1 MPKYKL
7 KNGSVVDTT
16 NYDAIELE
24 YFLGTYPDAVLVS
37 EDFQNGVVETDASA
51 TPVNNQASN
60 GGSALENGSSELPKY
75 NAYRIGGAEVSEVE
89 FEGSAYADRPMLKED
104 MWEIDGTKYYT
115 SELESS
121 VGDVDKYVNS
131 LRRSRKHKIKFH
143 RFEEINREGTAI
155 GTDVTNELDEVVIKA
170 ERPDVIAYDNSQGGT
185 SYISKENLERLEKDV
200 DDVQTA
206 TNNVSDEEL
215 IEASVDDYFLLSE
228 LDSRDKT
235 IKYGSAMDKD
245 LTYVPVY
252 ESDEAYEDY
261 LKEKLGERYEDYL
274 DYKQNP
280 EEFGQKLLNS
290 GDSSVY
296 NAKDKIKQGNAER
309 IMRNYSEDRQDDIK
323 ALMNKNAKFKTPEQ
337 QKAYWQNEKI
347 NLDNQI
353 KIIDSGKLKVKE
365 LDDQFLISERRQD
378 IENRFNQLQDKYYYG
393 IDENSS
399 PDDIA
404 KYNRLV
410 EEYEVLQEDMAESGI
425 LEAADK
431 VNRFQTQFQSNL
443 SNFAK
448 KSEDINN
455 LNIANSAL
463 DMDYRNSTRV
473 LASFENLFGGGVEG
487 LIGGIGDIAYNIGS
501 SNYISLS
508 PSTKLGLMKGKGLS
522 DWALD
527 SAEERSAKLAR
538 LLPKA
543 TTFSDVDKGASYGD
557 LILETFS
564 DNAAS
569 TAMSLLPV
577 GAGFAA
583 GRGLTGVAAITARKL
598 AVRQAGNLTSSAF
611 FVSAFGN
618 KYNEV
623 GVLQREAYANID
635 KLKKRLLMGD
645 LGTVEK
651 RSLQMQIDRYQNA
664 IDTSTAAKAFSAFTH
679 GVIEF
684 GAEKLG
690 SLKFIESLQD
700 TSSLIGIN
708 PFKAAYRVG
717 RKTAEGVLIE
727 NTEEVITQLGQNGV
741 DIVVLGENKS
751 LIDGINPE
759 FFLGTT
765 LSALAISGPSMGQN
779 LYNIVADQVKTTQEV
794 KATRKLVSEYNQLQS
809 DKLNFKTNS
818 AGRRKILKRQ
828 REILKEAGYL
838 KALSISKLNA
848 LDTKGIEDLFQAN
861 TTIKQQQKILEEAAN
876 EGLKPNNPVVIAA
889 LDKIEKLNEYRNEL
903 LNTNET
909 QIIEYLEQ
917 FDSKGQS
924 ERIYLE
930 TYARFQDQLLRLNV
944 KKGTKIYQAT
954 TIEELQ
960 EQIKDLSEDKQKA
973 IIAEWESGPATVL
986 DGVVIINNASR
997 SYNIEQAA
1005 REGRTAGKF
1014 AAVVATHELLH
1025 LRTREAGL
1033 LKDNDIK
1040 INFQGAVLGLKDILA
1055 NKLETADIT
1064 VEEYEMLINRINL
1077 YDKKSKDTVD
1087 EDTGE
1092 VIKAT
1097 VINPVE
1103 EIINLYHDA
1112 VELGIVDLPGL
1123 SASFGI
1129 KSLLNSLGRKFMGDS
1144 WQFDEFNTAED
1155 VLNYLKKF
1163 NQDVRA
1169 ARLNSGV
1176 AEPEEENKKSL
1187 GLDKSQKQLSD
1198 VKDKL
1203 KALGKDI
1210 VSAKAQ
1216 RVIAQVLPEMA
1227 RVQVD
1232 NRFNLSNTKA
1242 EDLAVDAVGRIYL
1255 AGETTKWDG
1264 RGQLYGFLN
1273 GRIAKRILD
1282 AVRKN
1287 PEYLENIDSN
1297 QFEQL
1302 EKAANIIDTNDGI
1315 VTESKG
1321 YVKLVNS
1328 NIISNGSIND
1338 IKDDLITIVRVLK
1351 TRIDSKQS
1359 LNAKIAPVIADLKKS
1374 IGKSLIYDKIVSA
1387 MGGLKN
1393 DKLKKFLVKNKQAIL
1408 ENMTTTWLMGAIPSA
1423 VQKQVD
1429 GKLISDWQGKK
1440 IDREKTTT
1448 DNAGRTSGDD
1458 IVARVKNIAE
1468 FSDEVFLSYIF
1479 DDSGKI
1485 IRGRKES
1492 LAKAIAEEIGFE
1504 VLENEILK
1512 PNSPLNLAISS
1523 NQKLLGAITGEA
1535 LINDLVSKIERGNKK
1550 YSLGLPAIKKGLK
1563 NLMYSALEN
1572 ASGGSLIDSKA
1583 FNTLY
1588 EDSDPIIQKLWDDNL
1603 AITFAPGV
1611 GKFKD
1616 TLKKWG
1622 ENEIPKELKPFVDQY
1637 FLQYTF
1643 KEQKLSKADPQ
1654 AIKEYKKFAKKL
1666 VEILPKDLLNKIGG
1680 DIYGSHDR
1688 ILGTKEGTY
1697 GRELKN
1703 SIANK
1708 KETDIALPFNVDHI
1722 ELFQSGTGLMKEIET
1737 NILFKDFPT
1746 AQDKYDAYV
1755 ELYGT
1760 RVDNAN
1766 AANKAALEYILTS
1779 ITNAIGLDI
1788 TLLPGYIRYLE
1799 SNTNLGRGM
1808 RALSGLKDI
1817 EFYAENQAPFIS
1829 KNRKQGYRGLS
1840 RPLREKYENNEIT
1853 LNNFHP
1859 LIAEA
1864 KAFAIRKNK
1873 ERKEKGKEIIPIT
1886 EFKIASYLRN
1896 KGEHTNPS
1904 ANFSVD
1910 VLKEQLP
1917 LIALLHN
1924 NKNEIAK
1931 GTIIS
1936 YSILKL
1942 QKLVEDFDQQLNSK
1956 LLSDIQDAKLGST
1969 SDLGDLRLF
1978 AVGDKMSK
1986 GLFDTK
1992 GIETINR
1999 GIDQLNTII
2008 DNIDIKGL
2016 VDVQTKEKAILN
2028 GKKSLGLKGIS
2039 VWDFDDTLATSKS
2052 MITVSL
2058 PGKKP
2063 YKIDPE
2069 QFAKQS
2075 EALTIKGAKFD
2086 FSEFSKVMQGAKGPM
2101 FEKAI
2106 ARNKKFGNSNVY
2118 ILTARPANSAKAIHE
2133 FLKGIGLDIKLENI
2147 FGLSDGRPQAKAD
2160 WIISKV
2166 AEGYNDFYFADDVY
2180 KNVKAVQDALDTF
2193 DVKGKTQQA
2202 RKAYSLG
2209 LSQGLNEMIE
2219 RNTGIKAEAMFSR
2232 IVARNRGANKGKF
2245 KYFISASA
2253 DDFRG
2258 LTQYTFAGK
2267 GKQGDLDQQFLE
2279 ESLVKPY
2286 LKGINALEQARQALK
2301 NDYKALLKNYP
2312 EVKKK
2317 LSKMMPTGDYTFD
2330 QAIRV
2335 YLWTKA
2341 GYAIPGL
2348 SKRDQKFLVSE
2359 INKDNQL
2366 LNFAETALLIT
2377 KNDKWVKPG
2386 SFWNAGSVLS
2396 DLNNVAD
2403 ELQRSD
2409 FLSTFIE
2416 NVDTMFNEA
2425 NLNKIEAVYGTKHR
2439 DALENIIKRMKS
2451 GSNRPASS
2459 GNKAEGL
2466 WLDWVNNSVGTIM
2479 FFNRRSA
2486 LMQLLS
2492 TVNFVNWS
2500 DNNPAKAA
2508 LAFANQPQYW
2518 KDFVYL
2524 FNSDKLKQ
2532 RRGGLKSDVQEQEIA
2547 NAAKGAKNKPKA
2559 IISYLLK
2566 IGFTPTQ
2573 IADSFAISA
2582 GGASFYRNRINK
2594 YKKEGLALAE
2604 AEAKAF
2610 EDFSAISDETQQS
2623 GDPMLISSQQASH
2636 LGRLILAFQNTP
2648 MQYTRLMKKAGQDLI
2663 NGRGDWKTNV
2673 SKIAYYG
2680 AIQNFIFS
2688 ALSNAVFA
2696 LIPGF
2701 DDEDESEEDALA
2713 SKENKASR
2721 ILQSMLD
2728 TILRGSG
2735 LAGAVVS
2742 TLKNTIMEYYKQDA
2756 KGFTADQTYTI
2767 LQLANISPPI
2777 GSKLR
2782 KVYSAIQTKKFEKD
2796 VISERGLDITIDGK
2810 FNLSPGWDVLGNLTS
2825 AFLNLPLDRLVQE
2838 VNGIS
2843 EALDAR
2849 NTQWQRIALALG
2861 WRTWGINAKDEEE
2874 DVIKAIAK
2882 YKRKIEGKRKSKE
2895 TREKNKKTIKSLEK
2909 KLTPSQY
2916 RLYKKETKGM
2926 SITKRIDYLKN
2937 K

>member
-7 KNGSVVDTT
+7 KNGSIVDTT
-16 NYDAIELE
+16 DYDSIELK
-24 YFLGTYPDAVLVS
+24 YFLGSYPDAVLVS
-37 EDFQNGVVETDASA
+37 EDFQNGVAETDASA

>member
-37 EDFQNGVVETDASA
+37 EDFQNGVAETDASA
-51 TPVNNQASN
+51 IPVNNQASN

-200 DDVQTA
+200 DDVQIA

-309 IMRNYSEDRQDDIK
+309 IMRNYSEDRQEDIK
-323 ALMNKNAKFKTPEQ
+323 ALMNRNAKFKTPEQ

-410 EEYEVLQEDMAESGI
+410 EEYEILQEDMAESGI
-425 LEAADK
+425 LEVADN

-448 KSEDINN
+448 KSEEINN

-487 LIGGIGDIAYNIGS
+487 LIGGLGDIAYNIGS
-501 SNYISLS
+501 SNYISLA
-508 PSTKLGLMKGKGLS
+508 PSTKGILMKGKGVS
-522 DWALD
+522 DWALN
-527 SAEERSAKLAR
+527 SAEERSARLAR

-577 GAGFAA
+577 GAAFAA

-623 GVLQREAYANID
+623 GVLQKEAYANID
-635 KLKKRLLMGD
+635 KLKERLLMGD
-645 LGTVEK
+645 LGAVEK

-727 NTEEVITQLGQNGV
+727 NAEEVITQLGQNGV

-765 LSALAISGPSMGQN
+765 LSAIAISGPNMGQN

-960 EQIKDLSEDKQKA
+960 EQIKGLSEDKQKA
-973 IIAEWESGPATVL
+973 IIAEWENGPATVL
-986 DGVVIINNASR
+986 SGIVIINNAIR
-997 SYNIEQAA
+997 TDNIAQAA
-1005 REGRTAGKF
+1005 LLGRTAGKF
-1014 AAVVATHELLH
+1014 AAVVASHELLH
-1025 LRTREAGL
+1025 LRTQEAGL

-1040 INFQGAVLGLKDILA
+1040 LNFQGAVLGLKDILA

-1064 VEEYEMLINRINL
+1064 IEDYEMLINRAETYERL
-1077 YDKKSKDTVD
+1077 TD
-1087 EDTGE
+1087 
-1092 VIKAT
+1092 IK
-1097 VINPVE
+1097 NPVE
-1103 EIINLYHDA
+1103 ELINLYHDA
-1112 VELGIVDLPGL
+1112 VELGIIDLPGL
-1123 SASFGI
+1123 SVSFGI

-1163 NQDVRA
+1163 NQDLRA

-1176 AEPEEENKKSL
+1176 DEPEEGTQKSL
-1187 GLDKSQKQLSD
+1187 GLDKSQRQLSD
-1198 VKDKL
+1198 VKEKL
-1203 KALGKDI
+1203 EALGKDI
-1210 VSAKAQ
+1210 NSAKAQ

-1282 AVRKN
+1282 AVRKD
-1287 PEYLENIDSN
+1287 PKYLENIDSN

-1315 VTESKG
+1315 VAEAKG

-1374 IGKSLIYDKIVSA
+1374 IGKSLIYDKIISA

-1429 GKLISDWQGKK
+1429 GKLTLDWKGKK

-1458 IVARVKNIAE
+1458 IVARVKNLAE

-1550 YSLGLPAIKKGLK
+1550 YSLGLPAIKTGLK
-1563 NLMYSALEN
+1563 DLMYSALEN
-1572 ASGGSLIDSKA
+1572 ASGGSLIDAKA

-1697 GRELKN
+1697 GRGLKN

-1708 KETDIALPFNVDHI
+1708 KETDTALPFNVDHI

-1737 NILFKDFPT
+1737 NILFKDFTT
-1746 AQDKYDAYV
+1746 AQDKYEAYV
-1755 ELYGT
+1755 KLYGD

-1779 ITNAIGLDI
+1779 ITNAVGLDI

-1829 KNRKQGYRGLS
+1829 KNRKQGYRSLS

-1864 KAFAIRKNK
+1864 RAFALSRPK
-1873 ERKEKGKEIIPIT
+1873 PST
-1886 EFKIASYLRN
+1886 DEFKIASYLRN

-1904 ANFSVD
+1904 ANFSAD

-1956 LLSDIQDAKLGST
+1956 LLSEIQDKKLGST

-1999 GIDQLNTII
+1999 GVDQLNTII

-2359 INKDNQL
+2359 VNKDNQL

-2594 YKKEGLALAE
+2594 YKKEGFALAE

-2713 SKENKASR
+2713 SKEKKASR

-2882 YKRKIEGKRKSKE
+2882 YKRKIEGQRKSKE
-2895 TREKNKKTIKSLEK
+2895 TRELNKKTIKSLEK
-2909 KLTPSQY
+2909 RLTPSQY

>member
-7 KNGSVVDTT
+7 KNGSIVDTT
-16 NYDAIELE
+16 DYDSIELK
-24 YFLGTYPDAVLVS
+24 YFLGSYPDAVLVS
-37 EDFQNGVVETDASA
+37 EDFQNGVAETDASA
-51 TPVNNQASN
+51 IPVNNQASS
-60 GGSALENGSSELPKY
+60 GDSALENGSSELPKY
-75 NAYRIGGAEVSEVE
+75 NAYRIGGKEVSEVE
-89 FEGSAYADRPMLKED
+89 FEGSVYADRPMLKED

-121 VGDVDKYVNS
+121 MGDVDKYVSS

-143 RFEEINREGTAI
+143 KFEEINREDTAI

-170 ERPDVIAYDNSQGGT
+170 ERPDIIEYDNSQGGT
-185 SYISKENLERLEKDV
+185 SYISKENLESLEQDIEDV
-200 DDVQTA
+200 DIA
-206 TNNVSDEEL
+206 TNLITDEEL
-215 IEASVDDYFLLSE
+215 LDESANKYFDLE
-228 LDSRDKT
+228 NLDNRDKT
-235 IKYGSAMDKD
+235 KKYGSAYDKD
-245 LTYVPVY
+245 LTFIPVY
-252 ESDEAYEDY
+252 ETDEDYNDY
-261 LKEKLGERYEDYL
+261 LKERMGDRYEDYL
-274 DYKQNP
+274 EYKEDP
-280 EEFGQKLLNS
+280 AEFGKKLLAS
-290 GDSSVY
+290 GDRSV
-296 NAKDKIKQGNAER
+296 NDARDQLKQGNAER
-309 IMRNYSEDRQDDIK
+309 AMRDYSEDRQDDMK
-323 ALMNKNAKFKTPEQ
+323 ALIDYNTPFKTPEQ
-337 QKAYWQNEKI
+337 QKVFWEREKA
-347 NLDNQI
+347 NLDNQVQL
-353 KIIDSGKLKVKE
+353 IDAGKLKVQE
-365 LDDQFLISERRQD
+365 LDNQFLITERRTAL
-378 IENRFNQLQDKYYYG
+378 ENDLKVLQDKYYYG
-393 IDENSS
+393 IDENAS
-399 PDDIA
+399 PEDID
-404 KYNRLV
+404 KYNSIV
-410 EEYEVLQEDMAESGI
+410 QQYKILQEDMASSGI
-425 LEAADK
+425 LEAADR
-431 VNRFQTQFQSNL
+431 VNRFQDQFQGNL
-443 SNFAK
+443 KNFAK

-455 LNIANSAL
+455 LNITKSAL

-473 LASFENLFGGGVEG
+473 LASFENLIGGGVEG
-487 LIGGIGDIAYNIGS
+487 LIGGLGDIAYNIGS
-501 SNYISLS
+501 SNYISLN
-508 PSTKLGLMKGKGLS
+508 PGTRLGLMKGKGLS
-522 DWALD
+522 DWALN
-527 SAEERSAKLAR
+527 SAEERSERLAR
-538 LLPKA
+538 TVPKA

-577 GAGFAA
+577 GAGLSAA
-583 GRGLTGVAAITARKL
+583 KYGFRGLTGVAARKA
-598 AVRQAGNLTSSAF
+598 AVKAAGNLTSSTF

-618 KYNEV
+618 KYTEV
-623 GVLQREAYANID
+623 GVLQREAYANI
-635 KLKKRLLMGD
+635 KGLKERLLMGD
-645 LGTVEK
+645 LGAIEK

-690 SLKFIESLQD
+690 SLRFIESLQD

-717 RKTAEGVLIE
+717 RKTAEGILIE

-751 LIDGINPE
+751 LIEGINPE

-765 LSALAISGPSMGQN
+765 LSSLAISGPSMGQN
-779 LYNIVADQVKTTQEV
+779 LYNIVADQVKTTKEV
-794 KATRKLVSEYNQLQS
+794 KATRDLVSEYNQLQN

-828 REILKEAGYL
+828 REILKEASYQ

-848 LDTKGIEDLFQAN
+848 LDAKGVEDLFQAN
-861 TTIKQQQKILEEAAN
+861 TTIKQQERILQEAAAS
-876 EGLKPNNPVVIAA
+876 GLKPNNPVVIAA
-889 LDKIEKLNEYRNEL
+889 LDKIEKLNEYRAEL
-903 LNTNET
+903 LNTNER
-909 QIIEYLEQ
+909 QVIEYLKQ
-917 FDSKGQS
+917 FNSKGQA
-924 ERIYLE
+924 ELIYLE

-944 KKGTKIYQAT
+944 KKSTKIYQAT

-960 EQIKDLSEDKQKA
+960 EQIKDLSEDKQKK
-973 IIAEWESGPATVL
+973 IIENWEGGPATVL
-986 DGVVIINNASR
+986 DGVIIINNAIR
-997 SYNIEQAA
+997 SEDIALSA
-1005 REGRTAGKF
+1005 FKGGAFISGKF

-1025 LRTREAGL
+1025 LRTQEAGL
-1033 LKDNDIK
+1033 LKNNDIK
-1040 INFQGAVLGLKDILA
+1040 INFQGAVMGLKDILA

-1064 VEEYEMLINRINL
+1064 VEEYEMLITRIDR
-1077 YDKKSKDTVD
+1077 YDKESKDTVD
-1087 EDTGE
+1087 EKTGK
-1092 VIKAT
+1092 VIEAK

-1129 KSLLNSLGRKFMGDS
+1129 KSLLNSLGSKFMGDS
-1144 WQFDEFNTAED
+1144 WQFNEFNTAED
-1155 VLNYLKKF
+1155 VLNYLKRF

-1176 AEPEEENKKSL
+1176 AEPEEESKKSL
-1187 GLDKSQKQLSD
+1187 GLGKSQKQLSD
-1198 VKDKL
+1198 VKEKL

-1210 VSAKAQ
+1210 TSAKAQ
-1216 RVIAQVLPEMA
+1216 RIIAQVLPEMA

-1232 NRFNLSNTKA
+1232 NRFNLSDTKA

-1255 AGETTKWDG
+1255 ANETNKWDG

-1287 PEYLENIDSN
+1287 PKYLESIDSN
-1297 QFEQL
+1297 QFDAL
-1302 EKAANIIDTNDGI
+1302 EKAANVIDDSFDDEAIAEAPT
-1315 VTESKG
+1315 
-1321 YVKLVNS
+1321 YVKLTNS
-1328 NIISNGSIND
+1328 NVISKGSISD
-1338 IKDDLITIVRVLK
+1338 IKNDLITIVRVLK
-1351 TRIDSKQS
+1351 TRIDANQS

-1374 IGKSLIYDKIVSA
+1374 IGKSLIYDKIIST

-1393 DKLKKFLVKNKQAIL
+1393 DQLKNFLIKNKQAIL
-1408 ENMTTTWLMGAIPSA
+1408 ENMTTTWLMTAIPSA
-1423 VQKQVD
+1423 VKKQVD
-1429 GKLISDWQGKK
+1429 GKLTLDWAGKK

-1458 IVARVKNIAE
+1458 IVVRVKNMAE
-1468 FSDEVFLSYIF
+1468 FDEATFLSYIF
-1479 DDSGKI
+1479 ENDGSL

-1492 LAKAIAEEIGFE
+1492 LGKALAEEIGFE
-1504 VLENEILK
+1504 VLANEVMT
-1512 PNSPLNLAISS
+1512 PNTPLNLTLSE
-1523 NQKLLGAITGEA
+1523 NQKMLGAITGEA
-1535 LINDLVSKIERGNKK
+1535 LVNDLVSKIERGNKK
-1550 YSLGLPAIKKGLK
+1550 YSLGLPAIRTGLK
-1563 NLMYSALEN
+1563 DLMYLALED
-1572 ASGGSLIDSKA
+1572 SLRGVQGDR

-1603 AITFAPGV
+1603 AITFAPNV
-1611 GKFKD
+1611 GGFKD
-1616 TLKKWG
+1616 TLKKWSDK
-1622 ENEIPKELKPFVDQY
+1622 EIPKELKPFIDQY
-1637 FLQYTF
+1637 FEAYTF
-1643 KEQKLSKADPQ
+1643 KDQKLSKTDPK

-1666 VEILPKDLLNKIGG
+1666 VEILPKSLLDKIGG

-1688 ILGTKEGTY
+1688 VLGTKDGTF
-1697 GRELKN
+1697 GRSLKEFV
-1703 SIANK
+1703 ANK
-1708 KETDIALPFNVDHI
+1708 LETSEDLPYNVDHI
-1722 ELFQSGTGLMKEIET
+1722 ELLQSGTGLMKEIET

-1746 AQDKYDAYV
+1746 AQAKYDAFV
-1755 ELYGT
+1755 ELYKD

-1779 ITNAIGLDI
+1779 ITNAVGLDI

-1829 KNRKQGYRGLS
+1829 KDRKQGYRSLS
-1840 RPLREKYENNEIT
+1840 KPLKEKYENNEIT

-1864 KAFAIRKNK
+1864 RAFALTKNS
-1873 ERKEKGKEIIPIT
+1873 T
-1886 EFKIASYLRN
+1886 DEFKIASYLRN

-1904 ANFSVD
+1904 ANFSID

-1936 YSILKL
+1936 FSILKL
-1942 QKLVEDFDQQLNSK
+1942 QKLVADFDQQLNSK
-1956 LLSDIQDAKLGST
+1956 LLSDIQDEKLGST
-1969 SDLGDLRLF
+1969 STLGDLRLLS
-1978 AVGDKMSK
+1978 VDNKMGQ
-1986 GLFDTK
+1986 GLLDVQGAITLAR
-1992 GIETINR
+1992 GIE
-1999 GIDQLNTII
+1999 QLNTLI
-2008 DNIDIKGL
+2008 DNIDIEGL
-2016 VDVQTKEKAILN
+2016 VKVQTEEKAISN

-2052 MITVSL
+2052 MIGVTL
-2058 PGKKP
+2058 PGKKT
-2063 YKIDPE
+2063 YKIDAE

-2075 EALTIKGAKFD
+2075 EALTKKGAAFD
-2086 FSEFSKVMQGAKGPM
+2086 FGEFSKVMQGAKGPM

-2147 FGLSDGRPQAKAD
+2147 FGLADGRPQAKAD
-2160 WIISKV
+2160 WVISKV

-2180 KNVKAVQDALDTF
+2180 KNVKAVQDALETF
-2193 DVKGKTQQA
+2193 DVKGKVQQA

-2209 LSQGLNEMIE
+2209 LSAGLNEMIE
-2219 RNTGIKAEAMFSR
+2219 RNLGVKAEARFSD
-2232 IVARNRGANKGKF
+2232 IVARNKGANKGRF

-2267 GKQGDLDQQFLE
+2267 GKQGEIDQKFFE

-2286 LKGINALEQARQALK
+2286 LQGVNAIEQARQSLK
-2301 NDYKALLKNYP
+2301 NDYKALLKTYP
-2312 EVKKK
+2312 NVKKR
-2317 LSKMMPTGDYTFD
+2317 LGKMMPAGDYTWD
-2330 QAIRV
+2330 QAVRV
-2335 YLWTKA
+2335 YLWSKA
-2341 GYAIPGL
+2341 GYTIPGL
-2348 SKRDQKFLVSE
+2348 SKRDQKFLVSQ
-2359 INKDNQL
+2359 INKDSEFGP
-2366 LNFAETALLIT
+2366 FAETALLIT

-2386 SFWNAGSVLS
+2386 EYWNAGSVLS
-2396 DLNNVAD
+2396 DLNNLSD
-2403 ELQRSD
+2403 QIQRKD

-2416 NVDTMFNEA
+2416 NVDAMFTPA
-2425 NLNKIEAVYGTKHR
+2425 NLNKIEALYGTQHR
-2439 DALENIIKRMKS
+2439 DALENVIKRMKS
-2451 GSNRPASS
+2451 GSNRPVSS
-2459 GNKAEGL
+2459 GNKNEGL
-2466 WLDWVNNSVGTIM
+2466 WLDWINNSVGTIM

-2500 DNNPAKAA
+2500 DNNPAMAA
-2508 LAFANQPQYW
+2508 MAFANQPQFW
-2518 KDFVYL
+2518 KDFVYI

-2547 NAAKGAKNKPKA
+2547 SAARGAKNKPKA

-2582 GGASFYRNRINK
+2582 GGASFYRNRIK
-2594 YKKEGLALAE
+2594 TYLKQGFSKEDAQT
-2604 AEAKAF
+2604 KAF
-2610 EDFSAISDETQQS
+2610 EDFSSISDETQQS
-2623 GDPMLISSQQASH
+2623 GDPMLISSQQASV
-2636 LGRLILAFQNTP
+2636 LGRLVLAFQNTP

-2663 NGRGDWKTNV
+2663 NGRGDWKTNI

-2688 ALSNAVFA
+2688 ALSNALFA
-2696 LIPGF
+2696 LVPGF
-2701 DDEDESEEDALA
+2701 DDEDETEEQALL
-2713 SKENKASR
+2713 KEEQKASR
-2721 ILQSMLD
+2721 ILQSMID

-2735 LAGAVVS
+2735 LTGAAVS
-2742 TLKNTIMEYYKQDA
+2742 TIKNTILEYYKQEE
-2756 KGFTADQTYTI
+2756 KGFTADHTYTV
-2767 LQLANISPPI
+2767 LQLSNVSPPI

-2782 KVYSAIQTKKFEKD
+2782 KVYSAIQTYKFEKA
-2796 VISERGLDITIDGK
+2796 VISERGFDVTIDGK
-2810 FNLSPGWDVLGNLTS
+2810 FNLSPSWDVLGNLTS
-2825 AFLNLPLDRLVQE
+2825 AGLNLPLDRLVQE
-2838 VNGIS
+2838 INGIA

-2861 WRTWGINAKDEEE
+2861 WRTWGVNAKDEEE
-2874 DVIKAIAK
+2874 DIIKAISK
-2882 YKRKIEGKRKSKE
+2882 YRKKEAGKVKAKE
-2895 TREKNKKTIKSLEK
+2895 TRERNKNTIRSLEK
-2909 KLTPSQY
+2909 KLLPSQY
-2916 RLYKKETKGM
+2916 RKYKTDTKGM
-2926 SITKRIDYLKN
+2926 SISKRIEYLKKN

>member
-1287 PEYLENIDSN
+1287 PKYLENIDSN

-2016 VDVQTKEKAILN
+2016 VDIQTKEKAILN

>member
-7 KNGSVVDTT
+7 KNGSIVDTT
-16 NYDAIELE
+16 NYDSIELE
-24 YFLGTYPDAVLVS
+24 YFLGSYPDAVLVS
-37 EDFQNGVVETDASA
+37 EDFQNGVAETDASA
-51 TPVNNQASN
+51 IPVNNQASN
-60 GGSALENGSSELPKY
+60 GDSALENGSSELPKY
-75 NAYRIGGAEVSEVE
+75 NAYRIGGKEVSEVE

-121 VGDVDKYVNS
+121 MGDVDKYVNS

-143 RFEEINREGTAI
+143 KFEEINREDTAI
-155 GTDVTNELDEVVIKA
+155 GTDVTNELDEVVVKA
-170 ERPDVIAYDNSQGGT
+170 ERPDIIEYDNSQGGT
-185 SYISKENLERLEKDV
+185 SYISKENLESLEQDIEDV
-200 DDVQTA
+200 DIA
-206 TNNVSDEEL
+206 TNLITDEEL
-215 IEASVDDYFLLSE
+215 LDESVNKYFDLE
-228 LDSRDKT
+228 NLDNRDKT
-235 IKYGSAMDKD
+235 KKYGSAYDKD
-245 LTYVPVY
+245 LTFIPVY
-252 ESDEAYEDY
+252 KTDEDYNDY
-261 LKEKLGERYEDYL
+261 LKERMGDRYEDYL
-274 DYKQNP
+274 EYKEDP
-280 EEFGQKLLNS
+280 AEFGKKLLAS
-290 GDSSVY
+290 GDRSV
-296 NAKDKIKQGNAER
+296 NDAKDQLKKGKAER
-309 IMRNYSEDRQDDIK
+309 AMRNYSEDRQDDMK
-323 ALMNKNAKFKTPEQ
+323 ALINYNTPFKTPEQ
-337 QKAYWQNEKI
+337 QKVFWEREKA
-347 NLDNQI
+347 NLDNQVQL
-353 KIIDSGKLKVKE
+353 IDAGKFKVQE
-365 LDDQFLISERRQD
+365 LDNQFLITERRTTL
-378 IENRFNQLQDKYYYG
+378 ENDLKVLQDKYYYG
-393 IDENSS
+393 IDENAS
-399 PDDIA
+399 PEDID
-404 KYNRLV
+404 KYNSII
-410 EEYEVLQEDMAESGI
+410 EQYKILQEDMASSGI

-431 VNRFQTQFQSNL
+431 VNRFQDQFQENL
-443 SNFAK
+443 KNFAK

-455 LNIANSAL
+455 LNIAKSAL

-473 LASFENLFGGGVEG
+473 LASFENLIGGGVEG
-487 LIGGIGDIAYNIGS
+487 LIGGLGDIAYNIGS
-501 SNYISLS
+501 SNYISLN
-508 PSTKLGLMKGKGLS
+508 PSTRLGLMKGKGLS
-522 DWALD
+522 DWALN
-527 SAEERSAKLAR
+527 SAEERSERLAR
-538 LLPKA
+538 TVPKA

-577 GAGFAA
+577 GAGLMA
-583 GRGLTGVAAITARKL
+583 GRGLSGVAAIAARKA
-598 AVRQAGNLTSSAF
+598 AVRSAGNLTSSTF

-618 KYNEV
+618 KYTEV
-623 GVLQREAYANID
+623 GVLQREAYANIK
-635 KLKKRLLMGD
+635 KLKERLLMGD

-717 RKTAEGVLIE
+717 RKTAEGILIE

-751 LIDGINPE
+751 LIEGINPE

-765 LSALAISGPSMGQN
+765 LSSLAISGPSMGQN
-779 LYNIVADQVKTTQEV
+779 LYNIVADQVKTTKEV
-794 KATRKLVSEYNQLQS
+794 KATRDLVSEYNQLQN

-828 REILKEAGYL
+828 REILKEAGYQ

-848 LDTKGIEDLFQAN
+848 LDAKGVEDLFQAN
-861 TTIKQQQKILEEAAN
+861 TTIKQQQRILEEAAAS
-876 EGLKPNNPVVIAA
+876 GLKPNNPVVIAA
-889 LDKIEKLNEYRNEL
+889 LDKIEKLNEYRTEL

-909 QIIEYLEQ
+909 QVIEYLEQ

-930 TYARFQDQLLRLNV
+930 TYAKFQDQLLRLNV

-973 IIAEWESGPATVL
+973 IIKEWEGGPATVL
-986 DGVVIINNASR
+986 DGVVIINNSIR
-997 SYNIEQAA
+997 TNNIAQAA
-1005 REGRTAGKF
+1005 LLGRTAGKF

-1025 LRTREAGL
+1025 LRTQEAGL
-1033 LKDNDIK
+1033 LKDKDIK

-1064 VEEYEMLINRINL
+1064 AEDYQMLIDRAETYERL
-1077 YDKKSKDTVD
+1077 S
-1087 EDTGE
+1087 ESGE
-1092 VIKAT
+1092 VT
-1097 VINPVE
+1097 NPVE
-1103 EIINLYHDA
+1103 ELINLYHDA

-1129 KSLLNSLGRKFMGDS
+1129 KSLLNSIGRKFMGDS

-1187 GLDKSQKQLSD
+1187 GLDKSQRQLSD

-1210 VSAKAQ
+1210 TSAKAQ

-1232 NRFNLSNTKA
+1232 NRFNLSDTKA

-1287 PEYLENIDSN
+1287 PKYLENIDSN
-1297 QFEQL
+1297 QFDAL
-1302 EKAANIIDTNDGI
+1302 EKAANVIDDSFDDEAI
-1315 VTESKG
+1315 AEAPA
-1321 YVKLVNS
+1321 YVKLTNS
-1328 NIISNGSIND
+1328 NVISKGSIND
-1338 IKDDLITIVRVLK
+1338 IKNDLITIVRVLK
-1351 TRIDSKQS
+1351 TRIDANQS

-1374 IGKSLIYDKIVSA
+1374 IGKSLIYDKIIST

-1393 DKLKKFLVKNKQAIL
+1393 DQLKNFLIKNKQAIL
-1408 ENMTTTWLMGAIPSA
+1408 ENMTTTWLMTAIPSA
-1423 VQKQVD
+1423 VKKQVD
-1429 GKLISDWQGKK
+1429 GKLTLDWAGKK

-1458 IVARVKNIAE
+1458 IVVRVKNMAE
-1468 FSDEVFLSYIF
+1468 FSDEVFLSYMF

-1492 LAKAIAEEIGFE
+1492 LGKALAEEIGFE
-1504 VLENEILK
+1504 VLANEVMT
-1512 PNSPLNLAISS
+1512 PNTPLNLALSE
-1523 NQKLLGAITGEA
+1523 NQKMLGAITGEA

-1550 YSLGLPAIKKGLK
+1550 YSLGLPVIKTGLK
-1563 NLMYSALEN
+1563 DLMYLALED
-1572 ASGGSLIDSKA
+1572 SLRGVQGDR

-1603 AITFAPGV
+1603 AITFAPNV
-1611 GKFKD
+1611 GGFKD
-1616 TLKKWG
+1616 TLKKWSDK
-1622 ENEIPKELKPFVDQY
+1622 EIPKELKPFIDQY
-1637 FLQYTF
+1637 FEAYTF
-1643 KEQKLSKADPQ
+1643 KDQKLSKTDPK

-1666 VEILPKDLLNKIGG
+1666 VEILPKSLLDKIGG

-1688 ILGTKEGTY
+1688 VLGTKEGTF

-1703 SIANK
+1703 FIANK
-1708 KETDIALPFNVDHI
+1708 KETDVELPYNVDHL

-1746 AQDKYDAYV
+1746 AQAKYDAFV
-1755 ELYGT
+1755 ELYKD

-1779 ITNAIGLDI
+1779 ITNAVGLDI

-1829 KNRKQGYRGLS
+1829 KDRKQGYRGLS
-1840 RPLREKYENNEIT
+1840 KPLKEKYENNEIT

-1859 LIAEA
+1859 LISEA
-1864 KAFAIRKNK
+1864 RAFAIRKNK
-1873 ERKEKGKEIIPIT
+1873 ERKEKGKKIIPIT

-1904 ANFSVD
+1904 ANFSID

-1956 LLSDIQDAKLGST
+1956 LLSDIQDRKLGST
-1969 SDLGDLRLF
+1969 SNLGDLRLF
-1978 AVGDKMSK
+1978 SVGNKMSK

-1992 GIETINR
+1992 GIGTINR

-2016 VDVQTKEKAILN
+2016 VEVQTKEKAILN

-2133 FLKGIGLDIKLENI
+2133 FLKGIGLDIRLENI

-2160 WIISKV
+2160 WVISKV

-2279 ESLVKPY
+2279 ENLVKPY
-2286 LKGINALEQARQALK
+2286 LQGINSLEQARQALK

-2312 EVKKK
+2312 DVKKK

-2341 GYAIPGL
+2341 GYSIPGL

-2359 INKDNQL
+2359 ITKDNQL

-2396 DLNNVAD
+2396 DLNNVSD

-2416 NVDTMFNEA
+2416 NVDNMFNEA

-2518 KDFVYL
+2518 KDFVYI

-2547 NAAKGAKNKPKA
+2547 NAARGAKNKPKA

-2594 YKKEGLALAE
+2594 YKKEGFTLAE
-2604 AEAKAF
+2604 AETKAF
-2610 EDFSAISDETQQS
+2610 EDFSTISDETQQS

-2782 KVYSAIQTKKFEKD
+2782 KVYSAMQTKKFEKD

-2838 VNGIS
+2838 INGIS

-2861 WRTWGINAKDEEE
+2861 WRTWGVNAKDEEE
-2874 DVIKAIAK
+2874 DIIKAIAK
-2882 YKRKIEGKRKSKE
+2882 YRKKEAGKAKAKE
-2895 TREKNKKTIKSLEK
+2895 TREKNKNTIKSLEK
-2909 KLTPSQY
+2909 KLLPSQY
-2916 RLYKKETKGM
+2916 RKYKAETKGM
-2926 SITKRIDYLKN
+2926 SISKRIEYLKKN

>member
-7 KNGSVVDTT
+7 KNGAIVDTT
-16 NYDAIELE
+16 DYSPIELK
-24 YFLGTYPDAVLVS
+24 YFLGSYPDAALVS
-37 EDFQNGVVETDASA
+37 EDFQNGVAETDASVI
-51 TPVNNQASN
+51 PVNNQASN
-60 GGSALENGSSELPKY
+60 GDSALENGSSELPKY

-89 FEGSAYADRPMLKED
+89 FEGSTYADRPMLKED

-121 VGDVDKYVNS
+121 VGDVDKYVNA

-323 ALMNKNAKFKTPEQ
+323 ALMNRNAKFKTPEQ

-425 LEAADK
+425 LEAADN
-431 VNRFQTQFQSNL
+431 VNRFQNQFQSNL
-443 SNFAK
+443 SSFAK
-448 KSEDINN
+448 KSEEINN

-473 LASFENLFGGGVEG
+473 LASFENLIGGGVEG
-487 LIGGIGDIAYNIGS
+487 LIGGLGDIAYNIGS
-501 SNYISLS
+501 SNYISLN
-508 PSTKLGLMKGKGLS
+508 PGTRLGLMKGKGLS
-522 DWALD
+522 DWALN
-527 SAEERSAKLAR
+527 SAEERSERLAR
-538 LLPKA
+538 TVPKA
-543 TTFSDVDKGASYGD
+543 TTFSDVDKGASYGN

-577 GAGFAA
+577 GAGLSAA
-583 GRGLTGVAAITARKL
+583 KYGFRGLTGLAARKA
-598 AVRQAGNLTSSAF
+598 AVKAAGNLTSSTF

-635 KLKKRLLMGD
+635 KLKGRLLMGD
-645 LGTVEK
+645 LSTVEK

-717 RKTAEGVLIE
+717 RKTAEGVVIE
-727 NTEEVITQLGQNGV
+727 NAEEVITQLGQNGV

-765 LSALAISGPSMGQN
+765 LSAIAISGPNMGQN

-848 LDTKGIEDLFQAN
+848 LDAKGIEDLFQAN

-889 LDKIEKLNEYRNEL
+889 LDKIEKLNEYRTEL
-903 LNTNET
+903 LNTNER
-909 QIIEYLEQ
+909 QVIEYLEQ
-917 FDSKGQS
+917 FDSKGQG

-973 IIAEWESGPATVL
+973 IIKEWEGGPATVL
-986 DGVVIINNASR
+986 DGVIIINNAIR
-997 SYNIEQAA
+997 SEDIALSA
-1005 REGRTAGKF
+1005 LKGGAFISGKF

-1025 LRTREAGL
+1025 LRTQEAGL
-1033 LKDNDIK
+1033 LKNNDIK
-1040 INFQGAVLGLKDILA
+1040 INFQGAVMGLKDILA

-1064 VEEYEMLINRINL
+1064 VEDYEMLITRIDR
-1077 YDKKSKDTVD
+1077 YDKESKDTVD
-1087 EDTGE
+1087 EETGK
-1092 VIKAT
+1092 VIKGK

-1187 GLDKSQKQLSD
+1187 GLDKSQRQLSD
-1198 VKDKL
+1198 VKEKL
-1203 KALGKDI
+1203 EALGKDI
-1210 VSAKAQ
+1210 TSAKAQ

-1282 AVRKN
+1282 AVRKD
-1287 PEYLENIDSN
+1287 PKYLENIDSN

-1302 EKAANIIDTNDGI
+1302 EKAANVIDDSFDDKAI
-1315 VTESKG
+1315 AEAPA
-1321 YVKLVNS
+1321 YVKLTNS
-1328 NIISNGSIND
+1328 NVISKGSIND
-1338 IKDDLITIVRVLK
+1338 IKNDLITIVRVLK
-1351 TRIDSKQS
+1351 TRIDANQS

-1374 IGKSLIYDKIVSA
+1374 IGKSLIYDKIIST

-1393 DKLKKFLVKNKQAIL
+1393 DKLKNFLIKNKQAIL
-1408 ENMTTTWLMGAIPSA
+1408 ENMTTTWLMTAIPSA
-1423 VQKQVD
+1423 VKKQVD
-1429 GKLISDWQGKK
+1429 GKLTLDWAGKK

-1458 IVARVKNIAE
+1458 IVVRVKNMAE
-1468 FSDEVFLSYIF
+1468 FSDEVFLSYMF
-1479 DDSGKI
+1479 DASGKI

-1492 LAKAIAEEIGFE
+1492 LGKALAEEIGFE
-1504 VLENEILK
+1504 VLANEVMA
-1512 PNSPLNLAISS
+1512 PNTPLNLALSE
-1523 NQKLLGAITGEA
+1523 NQKMLGAITGEA

-1550 YSLGLPAIKKGLK
+1550 YSLGLPVIKTGLK
-1563 NLMYSALEN
+1563 DLMYLALED
-1572 ASGGSLIDSKA
+1572 SLRGVQGDR

-1603 AITFAPGV
+1603 AITFAPNV
-1611 GKFKD
+1611 GGFKD
-1616 TLKKWG
+1616 TLKKWSDK
-1622 ENEIPKELKPFVDQY
+1622 EIPKELKPFIDQY
-1637 FLQYTF
+1637 FEAYTF
-1643 KEQKLSKADPQ
+1643 KDQKLSKTDPQ

-1666 VEILPKDLLNKIGG
+1666 VEILPKSLLDKIGG

-1688 ILGTKEGTY
+1688 ILGSKEGTY

-1708 KETDIALPFNVDHI
+1708 KETDVELPYNVDHI

-1746 AQDKYDAYV
+1746 AQAKYDAYV

-1760 RVDNAN
+1760 RVKNAN

-1779 ITNAIGLDI
+1779 ITNAVGLDI

-1840 RPLREKYENNEIT
+1840 KPLKEKYENNEIT

-1864 KAFAIRKNK
+1864 RAFALTKNS
-1873 ERKEKGKEIIPIT
+1873 T
-1886 EFKIASYLRN
+1886 DEFKIASYLRN

-1904 ANFSVD
+1904 ANFSID

-1956 LLSDIQDAKLGST
+1956 LLSDIQDRNLGST
-1969 SDLGDLRLF
+1969 SNLGDLRLF
-1978 AVGDKMSK
+1978 SVGNKMSK

-1992 GIETINR
+1992 GIGTINR

-2016 VDVQTKEKAILN
+2016 VEVQTKEKAILN

-2133 FLKGIGLDIKLENI
+2133 FLKGIGLDIRLENI

-2279 ESLVKPY
+2279 ENLVKPY
-2286 LKGINALEQARQALK
+2286 LQGINSLEQARQALK

-2312 EVKKK
+2312 DVKKK

-2341 GYAIPGL
+2341 GYSIPGL

-2396 DLNNVAD
+2396 DLNNVSD

-2416 NVDTMFNEA
+2416 NVDNMFNEA

-2451 GSNRPASS
+2451 GSNRPVSS

-2518 KDFVYL
+2518 KDFVYI

-2547 NAAKGAKNKPKA
+2547 NAARGAKNKSKA

-2594 YKKEGLALAE
+2594 YKKEGFTLAE
-2604 AEAKAF
+2604 AETKAF
-2610 EDFSAISDETQQS
+2610 EDFSTISDETQQS

-2742 TLKNTIMEYYKQDA
+2742 TLKNTVMEYYKQDV

-2861 WRTWGINAKDEEE
+2861 WRTWGVNAKDEEE
-2874 DVIKAIAK
+2874 DIIKAIAK
-2882 YKRKIEGKRKSKE
+2882 YRKKEAGKIKAKE
-2895 TREKNKKTIKSLEK
+2895 TREINKNTIRSLEK
-2909 KLTPSQY
+2909 KLLPSQY
-2916 RLYKKETKGM
+2916 RKYKTDTKGM
-2926 SITKRIDYLKN
+2926 SISKRIEYLKKN

>member
-7 KNGSVVDTT
+7 KNGSIVDTT
-16 NYDAIELE
+16 DYDSIELK
-24 YFLGTYPDAVLVS
+24 YFLGSYPDAVLVS
-37 EDFQNGVVETDASA
+37 EDFQNGVAETDASA

-143 RFEEINREGTAI
+143 KFEEINREGTAI

-337 QKAYWQNEKI
+337 QKAYWKNEKI

-623 GVLQREAYANID
+623 GVLQREAYTNID

-645 LGTVEK
+645 LGAVEK

-986 DGVVIINNASR
+986 DGIVIINNTIR
-997 SYNIEQAA
+997 TDNIAQAA
-1005 REGRTAGKF
+1005 LLGRTAGKF
-1014 AAVVATHELLH
+1014 AAVVASHELLH
-1025 LRTREAGL
+1025 LRTQEAGL

-1040 INFQGAVLGLKDILA
+1040 LNFQGAVLGLKDILA
-1055 NKLETADIT
+1055 NKLDTADIT
-1064 VEEYEMLINRINL
+1064 IEDYEMLINRAETYERLSESDEIN
-1077 YDKKSKDTVD
+1077 
-1087 EDTGE
+1087 
-1092 VIKAT
+1092 
-1097 VINPVE
+1097 NPVE
-1103 EIINLYHDA
+1103 ELINLYHDA

-1123 SASFGI
+1123 SVSFGI

-1163 NQDVRA
+1163 NQDLRA

-1176 AEPEEENKKSL
+1176 SEPEEGKQKSL

-1287 PEYLENIDSN
+1287 PKYLENIDSN

-1321 YVKLVNS
+1321 YVKLINS

-1864 KAFAIRKNK
+1864 RAFAIRKNK

>member
-7 KNGSVVDTT
+7 KNGSIVDTT
-16 NYDAIELE
+16 DYDSIELK
-24 YFLGTYPDAVLVS
+24 YFLGSYPDAVLVS
-37 EDFQNGVVETDASA
+37 EDFQNGVAETDASA
-51 TPVNNQASN
+51 IPVNNQASN
-60 GGSALENGSSELPKY
+60 GDSALENGSSELPKY
-75 NAYRIGGAEVSEVE
+75 NAYRIGGKEVSEVE
-89 FEGSAYADRPMLKED
+89 FKGSAYADRPMLKED

-121 VGDVDKYVNS
+121 MGDVDKYVS
-131 LRRSRKHKIKFH
+131 RLRRSRKHKIKFH
-143 RFEEINREGTAI
+143 RFEEINREDTAI
-155 GTDVTNELDEVVIKA
+155 GTDVTNELDEVVVKA

-200 DDVQTA
+200 DDVQIA

-425 LEAADK
+425 LEAADN

-527 SAEERSAKLAR
+527 SAEERSARLAR

-577 GAGFAA
+577 GAAFAA

-635 KLKKRLLMGD
+635 KLKERLLIGD

-794 KATRKLVSEYNQLQS
+794 KATRELVSEYNQLQS

-848 LDTKGIEDLFQAN
+848 LDAKGIEDLFQAN
-861 TTIKQQQKILEEAAN
+861 TTIKQQQKILEEAAAS
-876 EGLKPNNPVVIAA
+876 GLKPNNPVVIAA
-889 LDKIEKLNEYRNEL
+889 LDRIEKLNEYRNEL

-960 EQIKDLSEDKQKA
+960 EQTKDLSEDKQKA

-986 DGVVIINNASR
+986 DGIVIINNTIR
-997 SYNIEQAA
+997 TDNIAQAA
-1005 REGRTAGKF
+1005 LLGRTAGKF
-1014 AAVVATHELLH
+1014 AAVVASHELLH
-1025 LRTREAGL
+1025 LRTQEAGL

-1040 INFQGAVLGLKDILA
+1040 LNFQGAVLGLKDILA

-1064 VEEYEMLINRINL
+1064 IEDYEMLINRAETYERLSESDEIN
-1077 YDKKSKDTVD
+1077 
-1087 EDTGE
+1087 
-1092 VIKAT
+1092 
-1097 VINPVE
+1097 NPVE
-1103 EIINLYHDA
+1103 ELINLYHDA

-1123 SASFGI
+1123 SVSFGI

-1163 NQDVRA
+1163 NQDLRA

-1176 AEPEEENKKSL
+1176 SEPEEGKQKSL
-1187 GLDKSQKQLSD
+1187 GLDKSQRQLSD
-1198 VKDKL
+1198 VKKKL
-1203 KALGKDI
+1203 EALGKDI
-1210 VSAKAQ
+1210 NSAKAQ

-1227 RVQVD
+1227 KVQVD
-1232 NRFNLSNTKA
+1232 NRFNLPDTKA
-1242 EDLAVDAVGRIYL
+1242 KDLAVDAVGRIYL

-1287 PEYLENIDSN
+1287 PKYLENIDSN
-1297 QFEQL
+1297 QFDAL
-1302 EKAANIIDTNDGI
+1302 EKAANVIDDSFDDEAI
-1315 VTESKG
+1315 AEAPA
-1321 YVKLVNS
+1321 YVKLTNS
-1328 NIISNGSIND
+1328 NVISKGSIND
-1338 IKDDLITIVRVLK
+1338 IKNDLITIVRVLK
-1351 TRIDSKQS
+1351 TRIDANQS

-1374 IGKSLIYDKIVSA
+1374 IGKSLIYDKIIST

-1393 DKLKKFLVKNKQAIL
+1393 DQLKNFLIKNKQAIL
-1408 ENMTTTWLMGAIPSA
+1408 ENMTTTWLMTAIPSA
-1423 VQKQVD
+1423 VKKQVD
-1429 GKLISDWQGKK
+1429 GKLTLDWAGKK

-1458 IVARVKNIAE
+1458 IVVRVKNMAE
-1468 FSDEVFLSYIF
+1468 FSNEVFLSYMF

-1492 LAKAIAEEIGFE
+1492 LGKALAEEIGFE
-1504 VLENEILK
+1504 VLANEVMT
-1512 PNSPLNLAISS
+1512 PNTPLNLALSE
-1523 NQKLLGAITGEA
+1523 NQKMLGAITGEA

-1550 YSLGLPAIKKGLK
+1550 YSLGLPVIKKGLK
-1563 NLMYSALEN
+1563 DLMYLALED
-1572 ASGGSLIDSKA
+1572 SLRGVQGDR

-1603 AITFAPGV
+1603 AITFAPNV
-1611 GKFKD
+1611 GGFKD
-1616 TLKKWG
+1616 TLKKWSDK
-1622 ENEIPKELKPFVDQY
+1622 EIPKELKPFIDQY
-1637 FLQYTF
+1637 FEAYTF
-1643 KEQKLSKADPQ
+1643 KDQKLSKTDPK

-1737 NILFKDFPT
+1737 NILFKEFPT
-1746 AQDKYDAYV
+1746 AQAKYDAFV
-1755 ELYGT
+1755 ELYKD

-1779 ITNAIGLDI
+1779 ITNAVGLDI

-1840 RPLREKYENNEIT
+1840 KPLKEKYKNNEIT

-1864 KAFAIRKNK
+1864 RAFAIRKNK

-1969 SDLGDLRLF
+1969 SNLGDLRLF

-1999 GIDQLNTII
+1999 GINQLNTII

-2133 FLKGIGLDIKLENI
+2133 FLKGIGLDIRLENI

-2160 WIISKV
+2160 WVISKV

-2279 ESLVKPY
+2279 ENLVKPY
-2286 LKGINALEQARQALK
+2286 LQGINSLEQARQALK

-2312 EVKKK
+2312 DVKKK

-2341 GYAIPGL
+2341 GYSIPGL

-2396 DLNNVAD
+2396 DLNNVSD

-2416 NVDTMFNEA
+2416 NVDNMFNEA

-2518 KDFVYL
+2518 KDFVYI

-2547 NAAKGAKNKPKA
+2547 NAARGAKNKPKA

-2594 YKKEGLALAE
+2594 YKKEGFTLAE
-2604 AEAKAF
+2604 AETKAF
-2610 EDFSAISDETQQS
+2610 EDFSTISDETQQS

-2782 KVYSAIQTKKFEKD
+2782 KVYSAMQTKKFEKD

-2838 VNGIS
+2838 INGVS

-2861 WRTWGINAKDEEE
+2861 WRTWGVNAKDEEE
-2874 DVIKAIAK
+2874 DIIKAIAK
-2882 YKRKIEGKRKSKE
+2882 YRKKEAGKAKAKE
-2895 TREKNKKTIKSLEK
+2895 TRENNKKIIKSLEK

-2926 SITKRIDYLKN
+2926 SITKRIDYLK

>member
-986 DGVVIINNASR
+986 DGIVIINNTIR
-997 SYNIEQAA
+997 TDNIAQAA
-1005 REGRTAGKF
+1005 LLGRTAGKF
-1014 AAVVATHELLH
+1014 AAVVASHELLH
-1025 LRTREAGL
+1025 LRTQEAGL

-1040 INFQGAVLGLKDILA
+1040 LNFQGAVLGLKDILA
-1055 NKLETADIT
+1055 NKLDTADIT
-1064 VEEYEMLINRINL
+1064 IEDYEMLINRAETYERLSESDEIN
-1077 YDKKSKDTVD
+1077 
-1087 EDTGE
+1087 
-1092 VIKAT
+1092 
-1097 VINPVE
+1097 NPVE
-1103 EIINLYHDA
+1103 ELINLYHDA

-1123 SASFGI
+1123 SVSFGI

-1163 NQDVRA
+1163 NQDLRA

-1176 AEPEEENKKSL
+1176 SEPEEGKQKSL

-1232 NRFNLSNTKA
+1232 NRFNLSNIKA

-1287 PEYLENIDSN
+1287 PKYLENIDSN

-1374 IGKSLIYDKIVSA
+1374 IGRSLIYDKIVSA

-1572 ASGGSLIDSKA
+1572 ASSGSLIDSKA

-1864 KAFAIRKNK
+1864 RAFAIRKNK

>member
-986 DGVVIINNASR
+986 DGIVIINNTIR
-997 SYNIEQAA
+997 TDNIAQAA
-1005 REGRTAGKF
+1005 LLGRTAGKF
-1014 AAVVATHELLH
+1014 AAVVASHELLH
-1025 LRTREAGL
+1025 LRTQEAGL

-1040 INFQGAVLGLKDILA
+1040 LNFQGAVLGLKDILA
-1055 NKLETADIT
+1055 NKLDTADIT
-1064 VEEYEMLINRINL
+1064 IEDYEMLINRAETYERLSESDEIN
-1077 YDKKSKDTVD
+1077 
-1087 EDTGE
+1087 
-1092 VIKAT
+1092 
-1097 VINPVE
+1097 NPVE
-1103 EIINLYHDA
+1103 ELINLYHDA

-1123 SASFGI
+1123 SVSFGI

-1163 NQDVRA
+1163 NQDLRA

-1176 AEPEEENKKSL
+1176 SEPEEGKQKSL

-1232 NRFNLSNTKA
+1232 NRFNLSNIKA

-1287 PEYLENIDSN
+1287 PKYLENIDSN

-1572 ASGGSLIDSKA
+1572 ASSGSLIDSKA

-1588 EDSDPIIQKLWDDNL
+1588 EDSNPIIQKLWDDNL

-1864 KAFAIRKNK
+1864 RAFAIRKNK

>member
-155 GTDVTNELDEVVIKA
+155 GKDVTNELDEVVIKA

-290 GDSSVY
+290 GDLSVY

-986 DGVVIINNASR
+986 DGIVIINNTIR
-997 SYNIEQAA
+997 TDNIAQAA
-1005 REGRTAGKF
+1005 LLGRTAGKF
-1014 AAVVATHELLH
+1014 AAVVASHELLH
-1025 LRTREAGL
+1025 LRTQEAGL

-1040 INFQGAVLGLKDILA
+1040 LNFQGAVLGLKDILA
-1055 NKLETADIT
+1055 NKLDTADIT
-1064 VEEYEMLINRINL
+1064 IEDYEMLINRAETYERLSESDEIN
-1077 YDKKSKDTVD
+1077 
-1087 EDTGE
+1087 
-1092 VIKAT
+1092 
-1097 VINPVE
+1097 NPVE
-1103 EIINLYHDA
+1103 ELINLYHDA

-1123 SASFGI
+1123 SVSFGI

-1163 NQDVRA
+1163 NQDLRA

-1176 AEPEEENKKSL
+1176 SEPEEGKQKSL

-1328 NIISNGSIND
+1328 NIII
-1338 IKDDLITIVRVLK
+1338 
-1351 TRIDSKQS
+1351 
-1359 LNAKIAPVIADLKKS
+1359 
-1374 IGKSLIYDKIVSA
+1374 
-1387 MGGLKN
+1387 
-1393 DKLKKFLVKNKQAIL
+1393 
-1408 ENMTTTWLMGAIPSA
+1408 
-1423 VQKQVD
+1423 
-1429 GKLISDWQGKK
+1429 
-1440 IDREKTTT
+1440 
-1448 DNAGRTSGDD
+1448 
-1458 IVARVKNIAE
+1458 
-1468 FSDEVFLSYIF
+1468 
-1479 DDSGKI
+1479 
-1485 IRGRKES
+1485 
-1492 LAKAIAEEIGFE
+1492 
-1504 VLENEILK
+1504 
-1512 PNSPLNLAISS
+1512 
-1523 NQKLLGAITGEA
+1523 
-1535 LINDLVSKIERGNKK
+1535 
-1550 YSLGLPAIKKGLK
+1550 
-1563 NLMYSALEN
+1563 
-1572 ASGGSLIDSKA
+1572 
-1583 FNTLY
+1583 
-1588 EDSDPIIQKLWDDNL
+1588 
-1603 AITFAPGV
+1603 
-1611 GKFKD
+1611 
-1616 TLKKWG
+1616 
-1622 ENEIPKELKPFVDQY
+1622 
-1637 FLQYTF
+1637 
-1643 KEQKLSKADPQ
+1643 
-1654 AIKEYKKFAKKL
+1654 
-1666 VEILPKDLLNKIGG
+1666 
-1680 DIYGSHDR
+1680 
-1688 ILGTKEGTY
+1688 
-1697 GRELKN
+1697 
-1703 SIANK
+1703 
-1708 KETDIALPFNVDHI
+1708 
-1722 ELFQSGTGLMKEIET
+1722 
-1737 NILFKDFPT
+1737 
-1746 AQDKYDAYV
+1746 
-1755 ELYGT
+1755 
-1760 RVDNAN
+1760 
-1766 AANKAALEYILTS
+1766 
-1779 ITNAIGLDI
+1779 
-1788 TLLPGYIRYLE
+1788 
-1799 SNTNLGRGM
+1799 
-1808 RALSGLKDI
+1808 
-1817 EFYAENQAPFIS
+1817 
-1829 KNRKQGYRGLS
+1829 
-1840 RPLREKYENNEIT
+1840 
-1853 LNNFHP
+1853 
-1859 LIAEA
+1859 
-1864 KAFAIRKNK
+1864 
-1873 ERKEKGKEIIPIT
+1873 
-1886 EFKIASYLRN
+1886 
-1896 KGEHTNPS
+1896 
-1904 ANFSVD
+1904 
-1910 VLKEQLP
+1910 
-1917 LIALLHN
+1917 
-1924 NKNEIAK
+1924 
-1931 GTIIS
+1931 
-1936 YSILKL
+1936 
-1942 QKLVEDFDQQLNSK
+1942 
-1956 LLSDIQDAKLGST
+1956 
-1969 SDLGDLRLF
+1969 
-1978 AVGDKMSK
+1978 
-1986 GLFDTK
+1986 
-1992 GIETINR
+1992 
-1999 GIDQLNTII
+1999 
-2008 DNIDIKGL
+2008 
-2016 VDVQTKEKAILN
+2016 
-2028 GKKSLGLKGIS
+2028 
-2039 VWDFDDTLATSKS
+2039 
-2052 MITVSL
+2052 
-2058 PGKKP
+2058 
-2063 YKIDPE
+2063 
-2069 QFAKQS
+2069 
-2075 EALTIKGAKFD
+2075 
-2086 FSEFSKVMQGAKGPM
+2086 
-2101 FEKAI
+2101 
-2106 ARNKKFGNSNVY
+2106 
-2118 ILTARPANSAKAIHE
+2118 
-2133 FLKGIGLDIKLENI
+2133 
-2147 FGLSDGRPQAKAD
+2147 
-2160 WIISKV
+2160 
-2166 AEGYNDFYFADDVY
+2166 
-2180 KNVKAVQDALDTF
+2180 
-2193 DVKGKTQQA
+2193 
-2202 RKAYSLG
+2202 
-2209 LSQGLNEMIE
+2209 
-2219 RNTGIKAEAMFSR
+2219 
-2232 IVARNRGANKGKF
+2232 
-2245 KYFISASA
+2245 
-2253 DDFRG
+2253 
-2258 LTQYTFAGK
+2258 
-2267 GKQGDLDQQFLE
+2267 
-2279 ESLVKPY
+2279 
-2286 LKGINALEQARQALK
+2286 
-2301 NDYKALLKNYP
+2301 
-2312 EVKKK
+2312 
-2317 LSKMMPTGDYTFD
+2317 
-2330 QAIRV
+2330 
-2335 YLWTKA
+2335 
-2341 GYAIPGL
+2341 
-2348 SKRDQKFLVSE
+2348 
-2359 INKDNQL
+2359 
-2366 LNFAETALLIT
+2366 
-2377 KNDKWVKPG
+2377 
-2386 SFWNAGSVLS
+2386 
-2396 DLNNVAD
+2396 
-2403 ELQRSD
+2403 
-2409 FLSTFIE
+2409 
-2416 NVDTMFNEA
+2416 
-2425 NLNKIEAVYGTKHR
+2425 
-2439 DALENIIKRMKS
+2439 
-2451 GSNRPASS
+2451 
-2459 GNKAEGL
+2459 
-2466 WLDWVNNSVGTIM
+2466 
-2479 FFNRRSA
+2479 
-2486 LMQLLS
+2486 
-2492 TVNFVNWS
+2492 
-2500 DNNPAKAA
+2500 
-2508 LAFANQPQYW
+2508 
-2518 KDFVYL
+2518 
-2524 FNSDKLKQ
+2524 
-2532 RRGGLKSDVQEQEIA
+2532 
-2547 NAAKGAKNKPKA
+2547 
-2559 IISYLLK
+2559 
-2566 IGFTPTQ
+2566 
-2573 IADSFAISA
+2573 
-2582 GGASFYRNRINK
+2582 
-2594 YKKEGLALAE
+2594 
-2604 AEAKAF
+2604 
-2610 EDFSAISDETQQS
+2610 
-2623 GDPMLISSQQASH
+2623 
-2636 LGRLILAFQNTP
+2636 
-2648 MQYTRLMKKAGQDLI
+2648 
-2663 NGRGDWKTNV
+2663 
-2673 SKIAYYG
+2673 
-2680 AIQNFIFS
+2680 
-2688 ALSNAVFA
+2688 
-2696 LIPGF
+2696 
-2701 DDEDESEEDALA
+2701 
-2713 SKENKASR
+2713 
-2721 ILQSMLD
+2721 
-2728 TILRGSG
+2728 
-2735 LAGAVVS
+2735 
-2742 TLKNTIMEYYKQDA
+2742 
-2756 KGFTADQTYTI
+2756 
-2767 LQLANISPPI
+2767 
-2777 GSKLR
+2777 
-2782 KVYSAIQTKKFEKD
+2782 
-2796 VISERGLDITIDGK
+2796 
-2810 FNLSPGWDVLGNLTS
+2810 
-2825 AFLNLPLDRLVQE
+2825 
-2838 VNGIS
+2838 
-2843 EALDAR
+2843 
-2849 NTQWQRIALALG
+2849 
-2861 WRTWGINAKDEEE
+2861 
-2874 DVIKAIAK
+2874 
-2882 YKRKIEGKRKSKE
+2882 
-2895 TREKNKKTIKSLEK
+2895 
-2909 KLTPSQY
+2909 
-2916 RLYKKETKGM
+2916 
-2926 SITKRIDYLKN
+2926 
-2937 K
+2937 

>member
-7 KNGSVVDTT
+7 KNGSIVDTT
-16 NYDAIELE
+16 DYDSIELK
-24 YFLGTYPDAVLVS
+24 YFLGSYPDAVLVS
-37 EDFQNGVVETDASA
+37 EDFQNGVAETDASA
-51 TPVNNQASN
+51 IPVNNQASN
-60 GGSALENGSSELPKY
+60 GDSALENGSSELPKY
-75 NAYRIGGAEVSEVE
+75 NAYRIGGKEVSEVE

-121 VGDVDKYVNS
+121 MGDVDKYVS
-131 LRRSRKHKIKFH
+131 RLRRSRKHKIKFH
-143 RFEEINREGTAI
+143 RFEEINREDTAI
-155 GTDVTNELDEVVIKA
+155 GTDVTNELDEVVVKA

-200 DDVQTA
+200 DDVQIA

-425 LEAADK
+425 LEAADN

-527 SAEERSAKLAR
+527 SAEERSARLAR

-577 GAGFAA
+577 GAAFAA

-635 KLKKRLLMGD
+635 KLKERLLIGD

-794 KATRKLVSEYNQLQS
+794 KATRELVSEYNQLQS

-848 LDTKGIEDLFQAN
+848 LDAKGIEDLFQAN
-861 TTIKQQQKILEEAAN
+861 TTIKQQQKILEEAAAS
-876 EGLKPNNPVVIAA
+876 GLKPNNPVVIAA
-889 LDKIEKLNEYRNEL
+889 LDRIEKLNEYRNEL

-960 EQIKDLSEDKQKA
+960 EQTKDLSEDKQKA

-986 DGVVIINNASR
+986 DGIVIINNTIR
-997 SYNIEQAA
+997 TDNIAQAA
-1005 REGRTAGKF
+1005 LLGRTAGKF
-1014 AAVVATHELLH
+1014 AAVVASHELLH
-1025 LRTREAGL
+1025 LRTQEAGL

-1040 INFQGAVLGLKDILA
+1040 LNFQGAVLGLKDILA

-1064 VEEYEMLINRINL
+1064 IEDYEMLINRAETYERLSESDEIN
-1077 YDKKSKDTVD
+1077 
-1087 EDTGE
+1087 
-1092 VIKAT
+1092 
-1097 VINPVE
+1097 NPVE
-1103 EIINLYHDA
+1103 ELINLYHDA

-1123 SASFGI
+1123 SVSFGI

-1163 NQDVRA
+1163 NQDLRA

-1176 AEPEEENKKSL
+1176 SEPEEGKQKSL
-1187 GLDKSQKQLSD
+1187 GLDKSQRQLSD
-1198 VKDKL
+1198 VKKKL
-1203 KALGKDI
+1203 EALGKDI
-1210 VSAKAQ
+1210 NSAKAQ

-1227 RVQVD
+1227 KVQVD
-1232 NRFNLSNTKA
+1232 NRFNLPDTKA
-1242 EDLAVDAVGRIYL
+1242 KDLAVDAVGRIYL

-1287 PEYLENIDSN
+1287 PKYLENIDSN
-1297 QFEQL
+1297 QFDAL
-1302 EKAANIIDTNDGI
+1302 EKAANVIDDSFDDEAI
-1315 VTESKG
+1315 AEAPA
-1321 YVKLVNS
+1321 YVKLTNS
-1328 NIISNGSIND
+1328 NVISKGSIND
-1338 IKDDLITIVRVLK
+1338 IKNDLITIVRVLK
-1351 TRIDSKQS
+1351 TRIDANQS

-1374 IGKSLIYDKIVSA
+1374 IGKSLIYDKIIST

-1393 DKLKKFLVKNKQAIL
+1393 DQLKNFLIKNKQAIL
-1408 ENMTTTWLMGAIPSA
+1408 ENMTTTWLMTAIPSA
-1423 VQKQVD
+1423 VKKQVD
-1429 GKLISDWQGKK
+1429 GKLTLDWAGKK

-1458 IVARVKNIAE
+1458 IVVRVKNMAE
-1468 FSDEVFLSYIF
+1468 FSNEVFLSYMF

-1492 LAKAIAEEIGFE
+1492 LGKALAEEIGFE
-1504 VLENEILK
+1504 VLANEVMT
-1512 PNSPLNLAISS
+1512 PNTPLNLALSE
-1523 NQKLLGAITGEA
+1523 NQKMLGAITGEA

-1550 YSLGLPAIKKGLK
+1550 YSLGLPVIKKGLK
-1563 NLMYSALEN
+1563 DLMYLALED
-1572 ASGGSLIDSKA
+1572 SLRGVQGDR

-1603 AITFAPGV
+1603 AITFAPNV
-1611 GKFKD
+1611 GGFKD
-1616 TLKKWG
+1616 TLKKWSDK
-1622 ENEIPKELKPFVDQY
+1622 EIPKELKPFIDQY
-1637 FLQYTF
+1637 FEAYTF
-1643 KEQKLSKADPQ
+1643 KDQKLSKTDPK

-1737 NILFKDFPT
+1737 NILFKEFPT
-1746 AQDKYDAYV
+1746 AQAKYDAFV
-1755 ELYGT
+1755 ELYKD

-1779 ITNAIGLDI
+1779 ITNAVGLDI

-1840 RPLREKYENNEIT
+1840 KPLKEKYKNNEIT

-1864 KAFAIRKNK
+1864 RAFAIRKNK

-1969 SDLGDLRLF
+1969 SNLGDLRLF

-1999 GIDQLNTII
+1999 GINQLNTII

-2133 FLKGIGLDIKLENI
+2133 FLKGIGLDIRLENI

-2160 WIISKV
+2160 WVISKV

-2279 ESLVKPY
+2279 ENLVKPY
-2286 LKGINALEQARQALK
+2286 LQGINSLEQARQALK

-2312 EVKKK
+2312 DVKKK

-2341 GYAIPGL
+2341 GYSIPGL

-2396 DLNNVAD
+2396 DLNNVSD

-2416 NVDTMFNEA
+2416 NVDNMFNEA

-2518 KDFVYL
+2518 KDFVYI

-2547 NAAKGAKNKPKA
+2547 NAARGAKNKPKA

-2594 YKKEGLALAE
+2594 YKKEGFTLAE
-2604 AEAKAF
+2604 AETKAF
-2610 EDFSAISDETQQS
+2610 EDFSTISDETQQS

-2782 KVYSAIQTKKFEKD
+2782 KVYSAMQTKKFEKD

-2838 VNGIS
+2838 INGVS

-2861 WRTWGINAKDEEE
+2861 WRTWGVNAKDEEE
-2874 DVIKAIAK
+2874 DIIKAIAK
-2882 YKRKIEGKRKSKE
+2882 YRKKEAGKAKAKE
-2895 TREKNKKTIKSLEK
+2895 TRENNKKIIKSLEK

-2926 SITKRIDYLKN
+2926 SITKRIDYLK

>member
-1 MPKYKL
+1 
-7 KNGSVVDTT
+7 
-16 NYDAIELE
+16 
-24 YFLGTYPDAVLVS
+24 
-37 EDFQNGVVETDASA
+37 
-51 TPVNNQASN
+51 
-60 GGSALENGSSELPKY
+60 
-75 NAYRIGGAEVSEVE
+75 
-89 FEGSAYADRPMLKED
+89 
-104 MWEIDGTKYYT
+104 
-115 SELESS
+115 
-121 VGDVDKYVNS
+121 
-131 LRRSRKHKIKFH
+131 
-143 RFEEINREGTAI
+143 
-155 GTDVTNELDEVVIKA
+155 
-170 ERPDVIAYDNSQGGT
+170 
-185 SYISKENLERLEKDV
+185 
-200 DDVQTA
+200 
-206 TNNVSDEEL
+206 
-215 IEASVDDYFLLSE
+215 
-228 LDSRDKT
+228 
-235 IKYGSAMDKD
+235 
-245 LTYVPVY
+245 
-252 ESDEAYEDY
+252 
-261 LKEKLGERYEDYL
+261 
-274 DYKQNP
+274 
-280 EEFGQKLLNS
+280 
-290 GDSSVY
+290 
-296 NAKDKIKQGNAER
+296 
-309 IMRNYSEDRQDDIK
+309 
-323 ALMNKNAKFKTPEQ
+323 
-337 QKAYWQNEKI
+337 
-347 NLDNQI
+347 
-353 KIIDSGKLKVKE
+353 
-365 LDDQFLISERRQD
+365 
-378 IENRFNQLQDKYYYG
+378 
-393 IDENSS
+393 
-399 PDDIA
+399 
-404 KYNRLV
+404 
-410 EEYEVLQEDMAESGI
+410 
-425 LEAADK
+425 
-431 VNRFQTQFQSNL
+431 
-443 SNFAK
+443 
-448 KSEDINN
+448 
-455 LNIANSAL
+455 
-463 DMDYRNSTRV
+463 
-473 LASFENLFGGGVEG
+473 
-487 LIGGIGDIAYNIGS
+487 
-501 SNYISLS
+501 
-508 PSTKLGLMKGKGLS
+508 
-522 DWALD
+522 
-527 SAEERSAKLAR
+527 
-538 LLPKA
+538 
-543 TTFSDVDKGASYGD
+543 
-557 LILETFS
+557 
-564 DNAAS
+564 
-569 TAMSLLPV
+569 
-577 GAGFAA
+577 
-583 GRGLTGVAAITARKL
+583 
-598 AVRQAGNLTSSAF
+598 
-611 FVSAFGN
+611 
-618 KYNEV
+618 
-623 GVLQREAYANID
+623 
-635 KLKKRLLMGD
+635 
-645 LGTVEK
+645 
-651 RSLQMQIDRYQNA
+651 
-664 IDTSTAAKAFSAFTH
+664 
-679 GVIEF
+679 
-684 GAEKLG
+684 
-690 SLKFIESLQD
+690 
-700 TSSLIGIN
+700 
-708 PFKAAYRVG
+708 
-717 RKTAEGVLIE
+717 
-727 NTEEVITQLGQNGV
+727 
-741 DIVVLGENKS
+741 
-751 LIDGINPE
+751 
-759 FFLGTT
+759 
-765 LSALAISGPSMGQN
+765 
-779 LYNIVADQVKTTQEV
+779 
-794 KATRKLVSEYNQLQS
+794 
-809 DKLNFKTNS
+809 
-818 AGRRKILKRQ
+818 
-828 REILKEAGYL
+828 
-838 KALSISKLNA
+838 
-848 LDTKGIEDLFQAN
+848 
-861 TTIKQQQKILEEAAN
+861 
-876 EGLKPNNPVVIAA
+876 
-889 LDKIEKLNEYRNEL
+889 
-903 LNTNET
+903 
-909 QIIEYLEQ
+909 
-917 FDSKGQS
+917 
-924 ERIYLE
+924 
-930 TYARFQDQLLRLNV
+930 
-944 KKGTKIYQAT
+944 
-954 TIEELQ
+954 
-960 EQIKDLSEDKQKA
+960 
-973 IIAEWESGPATVL
+973 
-986 DGVVIINNASR
+986 
-997 SYNIEQAA
+997 
-1005 REGRTAGKF
+1005 
-1014 AAVVATHELLH
+1014 
-1025 LRTREAGL
+1025 
-1033 LKDNDIK
+1033 
-1040 INFQGAVLGLKDILA
+1040 
-1055 NKLETADIT
+1055 
-1064 VEEYEMLINRINL
+1064 
-1077 YDKKSKDTVD
+1077 
-1087 EDTGE
+1087 
-1092 VIKAT
+1092 
-1097 VINPVE
+1097 
-1103 EIINLYHDA
+1103 
-1112 VELGIVDLPGL
+1112 
-1123 SASFGI
+1123 
-1129 KSLLNSLGRKFMGDS
+1129 
-1144 WQFDEFNTAED
+1144 
-1155 VLNYLKKF
+1155 
-1163 NQDVRA
+1163 
-1169 ARLNSGV
+1169 
-1176 AEPEEENKKSL
+1176 
-1187 GLDKSQKQLSD
+1187 
-1198 VKDKL
+1198 
-1203 KALGKDI
+1203 
-1210 VSAKAQ
+1210 
-1216 RVIAQVLPEMA
+1216 
-1227 RVQVD
+1227 
-1232 NRFNLSNTKA
+1232 
-1242 EDLAVDAVGRIYL
+1242 
-1255 AGETTKWDG
+1255 
-1264 RGQLYGFLN
+1264 
-1273 GRIAKRILD
+1273 
-1282 AVRKN
+1282 
-1287 PEYLENIDSN
+1287 
-1297 QFEQL
+1297 
-1302 EKAANIIDTNDGI
+1302 
-1315 VTESKG
+1315 
-1321 YVKLVNS
+1321 
-1328 NIISNGSIND
+1328 
-1338 IKDDLITIVRVLK
+1338 
-1351 TRIDSKQS
+1351 
-1359 LNAKIAPVIADLKKS
+1359 
-1374 IGKSLIYDKIVSA
+1374 
-1387 MGGLKN
+1387 
-1393 DKLKKFLVKNKQAIL
+1393 
-1408 ENMTTTWLMGAIPSA
+1408 
-1423 VQKQVD
+1423 
-1429 GKLISDWQGKK
+1429 
-1440 IDREKTTT
+1440 
-1448 DNAGRTSGDD
+1448 
-1458 IVARVKNIAE
+1458 
-1468 FSDEVFLSYIF
+1468 
-1479 DDSGKI
+1479 
-1485 IRGRKES
+1485 
-1492 LAKAIAEEIGFE
+1492 
-1504 VLENEILK
+1504 
-1512 PNSPLNLAISS
+1512 
-1523 NQKLLGAITGEA
+1523 
-1535 LINDLVSKIERGNKK
+1535 
-1550 YSLGLPAIKKGLK
+1550 
-1563 NLMYSALEN
+1563 MYSALEN
-1572 ASGGSLIDSKA
+1572 ASSGSLIDSKA

-1622 ENEIPKELKPFVDQY
+1622 ENEIPKELKSFVDQY

-1864 KAFAIRKNK
+1864 RAFAIRKNK

-2202 RKAYSLG
+2202 RKSYSLG

-2317 LSKMMPTGDYTFD
+2317 LSKMMPTGNYTFD

>member
-7 KNGSVVDTT
+7 KNGSIVDTT
-16 NYDAIELE
+16 DYDSIELK
-24 YFLGTYPDAVLVS
+24 YFLGSYPDAVLVS
-37 EDFQNGVVETDASA
+37 EDFQNGVAETDASA

-645 LGTVEK
+645 LGAVEK

-986 DGVVIINNASR
+986 DGIVIINNTIR
-997 SYNIEQAA
+997 TDNIAQAA
-1005 REGRTAGKF
+1005 LLGRTAGKF
-1014 AAVVATHELLH
+1014 AAVVASHELLH
-1025 LRTREAGL
+1025 LRTQEAGL

-1040 INFQGAVLGLKDILA
+1040 LNFQGAVLGLKDILA
-1055 NKLETADIT
+1055 NKLDTADIT
-1064 VEEYEMLINRINL
+1064 IEDYEMLINRAETYERLSESDEIN
-1077 YDKKSKDTVD
+1077 
-1087 EDTGE
+1087 
-1092 VIKAT
+1092 
-1097 VINPVE
+1097 NPVE
-1103 EIINLYHDA
+1103 ELINLYHDA

-1123 SASFGI
+1123 SVSFGI

-1163 NQDVRA
+1163 NQDLRA

-1176 AEPEEENKKSL
+1176 SEPEEGKQKSL

-1287 PEYLENIDSN
+1287 PKYLENIDSN

-1622 ENEIPKELKPFVDQY
+1622 ENEIPKELKSFVDQY

-1864 KAFAIRKNK
+1864 RAFAIRKNK

-2317 LSKMMPTGDYTFD
+2317 LSKMMPTGNYTFD

>member
-7 KNGSVVDTT
+7 KNGSIVDTT
-16 NYDAIELE
+16 DYDSIELK
-24 YFLGTYPDAVLVS
+24 YFLGSYPDAVLVS
-37 EDFQNGVVETDASA
+37 EDFQNGVAETDASA

-143 RFEEINREGTAI
+143 KFEEINREGTAI

-623 GVLQREAYANID
+623 GVLQREAYTNID

-645 LGTVEK
+645 LGAVEK

-986 DGVVIINNASR
+986 DGIVIINNTIR
-997 SYNIEQAA
+997 TDNIAQAA
-1005 REGRTAGKF
+1005 LLGRTAGKF
-1014 AAVVATHELLH
+1014 AAVVASHELLH
-1025 LRTREAGL
+1025 LRTQEAGL

-1040 INFQGAVLGLKDILA
+1040 LNFQGAVLGLKDILA
-1055 NKLETADIT
+1055 NKLDTADIT
-1064 VEEYEMLINRINL
+1064 IEDYEMLINRAETYERLSESDEIN
-1077 YDKKSKDTVD
+1077 
-1087 EDTGE
+1087 
-1092 VIKAT
+1092 
-1097 VINPVE
+1097 NPVE
-1103 EIINLYHDA
+1103 ELINLYHDA

-1123 SASFGI
+1123 SVSFGI

-1163 NQDVRA
+1163 NQDLRA

-1176 AEPEEENKKSL
+1176 SEPEEGKQKSL

-1287 PEYLENIDSN
+1287 PKYLENIDSN

-1321 YVKLVNS
+1321 YVKLINS

-1622 ENEIPKELKPFVDQY
+1622 ENEIPKELKSFVDQY

-1864 KAFAIRKNK
+1864 RAFAIRKNK

>member
-7 KNGSVVDTT
+7 KNGSIVDTT
-16 NYDAIELE
+16 DYDSIELK
-24 YFLGTYPDAVLVS
+24 YFLGSYPDAVLVS
-37 EDFQNGVVETDASA
+37 EDFQNGVAETDASA

-623 GVLQREAYANID
+623 GVLQREAYTNID

-645 LGTVEK
+645 LGAVEK

-986 DGVVIINNASR
+986 DGIVIINNTIR
-997 SYNIEQAA
+997 TDNIAQAA
-1005 REGRTAGKF
+1005 LLGRTAGKF
-1014 AAVVATHELLH
+1014 AAVVASHELLH
-1025 LRTREAGL
+1025 LRTQEAGL

-1040 INFQGAVLGLKDILA
+1040 LNFQGAVLGLKDILA
-1055 NKLETADIT
+1055 NKLDTADIT
-1064 VEEYEMLINRINL
+1064 IEDYEMLINRAETYERLSESDEIN
-1077 YDKKSKDTVD
+1077 
-1087 EDTGE
+1087 
-1092 VIKAT
+1092 
-1097 VINPVE
+1097 NPVE
-1103 EIINLYHDA
+1103 ELINLYHDA

-1123 SASFGI
+1123 SVSFGI

-1163 NQDVRA
+1163 NQDLRA

-1176 AEPEEENKKSL
+1176 SEPEEGKQKSL

-1287 PEYLENIDSN
+1287 PKYLENIDSN

-1622 ENEIPKELKPFVDQY
+1622 ENEIPKELKSFVDQY

-1864 KAFAIRKNK
+1864 RAFAIRKNK

-2317 LSKMMPTGDYTFD
+2317 LSKMMPTGNYTFD

>member
-986 DGVVIINNASR
+986 DGIVIINNTIR
-997 SYNIEQAA
+997 TDNIAQAA
-1005 REGRTAGKF
+1005 LLGRTAGKF
-1014 AAVVATHELLH
+1014 AAVVASHELLH
-1025 LRTREAGL
+1025 LRTQEAGL

-1040 INFQGAVLGLKDILA
+1040 LNFQGAVLGLKDILA
-1055 NKLETADIT
+1055 NKLDTADIT
-1064 VEEYEMLINRINL
+1064 IEDYEMLINRAETYERLSESDEIN
-1077 YDKKSKDTVD
+1077 
-1087 EDTGE
+1087 
-1092 VIKAT
+1092 
-1097 VINPVE
+1097 NPVE
-1103 EIINLYHDA
+1103 ELINLYHDA

-1123 SASFGI
+1123 SVSFGI

-1163 NQDVRA
+1163 NQDLRA

-1176 AEPEEENKKSL
+1176 SEPEEGKQKSL

-1287 PEYLENIDSN
+1287 PKYLENIDSN

-1374 IGKSLIYDKIVSA
+1374 IGRSLIYDKIVSA

-1572 ASGGSLIDSKA
+1572 ASSGSLIDSKA

-1588 EDSDPIIQKLWDDNL
+1588 EDSNPIIQKLWDDNL

-1864 KAFAIRKNK
+1864 RAFAIRKNK

>member
-7 KNGSVVDTT
+7 KNGSIVDTT
-16 NYDAIELE
+16 DYDSIELK
-24 YFLGTYPDAVLVS
+24 YFLGSYPDAVLVS
-37 EDFQNGVVETDASA
+37 EDFQNGVAETDASA

-143 RFEEINREGTAI
+143 KFEEINREGTAI

-290 GDSSVY
+290 GDLSVY

-337 QKAYWQNEKI
+337 QKAYWKNEKI

-623 GVLQREAYANID
+623 GVLQREAYTNID

-645 LGTVEK
+645 LGAVEK

-986 DGVVIINNASR
+986 DGIVIINNTIR
-997 SYNIEQAA
+997 TDNIAQAA
-1005 REGRTAGKF
+1005 LLGRTAGKF
-1014 AAVVATHELLH
+1014 AAVVASHELLH
-1025 LRTREAGL
+1025 LRTQEAGL

-1040 INFQGAVLGLKDILA
+1040 LNFQGAVLGLKDILA
-1055 NKLETADIT
+1055 NKLDTADIT
-1064 VEEYEMLINRINL
+1064 IEDYEMLINRAETYERLSESDEIN
-1077 YDKKSKDTVD
+1077 
-1087 EDTGE
+1087 
-1092 VIKAT
+1092 
-1097 VINPVE
+1097 NPVE
-1103 EIINLYHDA
+1103 ELINLYHDA

-1123 SASFGI
+1123 SVSFGI

-1163 NQDVRA
+1163 NQDLRA

-1176 AEPEEENKKSL
+1176 SEPEEGKQKSL

-1287 PEYLENIDSN
+1287 PKYLENIDSN

-1321 YVKLVNS
+1321 YVKLINS

-1622 ENEIPKELKPFVDQY
+1622 ENEIPKELKSFVDQY

-1864 KAFAIRKNK
+1864 RAFAIRKNK

>member
-7 KNGSVVDTT
+7 KNGSIVDTT
-16 NYDAIELE
+16 DYDSIELK
-24 YFLGTYPDAVLVS
+24 YFLGSYPDAVLVS
-37 EDFQNGVVETDASA
+37 EDFQNGVAETDASA

-986 DGVVIINNASR
+986 DGIVIINNTIR
-997 SYNIEQAA
+997 TDNIAQAA
-1005 REGRTAGKF
+1005 LLGRTAGKF
-1014 AAVVATHELLH
+1014 AAVVASHELLH
-1025 LRTREAGL
+1025 LRTQEAGL

-1040 INFQGAVLGLKDILA
+1040 LNFQGAVLGLKDILA
-1055 NKLETADIT
+1055 NKLDTADIT
-1064 VEEYEMLINRINL
+1064 IEDYEMLINRAETYERLSESDEIN
-1077 YDKKSKDTVD
+1077 
-1087 EDTGE
+1087 
-1092 VIKAT
+1092 
-1097 VINPVE
+1097 NPVE
-1103 EIINLYHDA
+1103 ELINLYHDA

-1123 SASFGI
+1123 SVSFGI

-1163 NQDVRA
+1163 NQDLRA

-1176 AEPEEENKKSL
+1176 SEPEEGKQKSL

-1287 PEYLENIDSN
+1287 PKYLENIDSN

-1622 ENEIPKELKPFVDQY
+1622 ENEIPKELKSFVDQY

-1864 KAFAIRKNK
+1864 RAFAIRKNK

-2317 LSKMMPTGDYTFD
+2317 LSKMMPTGNYTFD